1 MNNAKHQYD
10 YLQGSLNI
18 AGKNIRFY
26 RNQKRI
32 SAQKLSDKLML
43 IGLDIHRQAI
53 YSIEA
58 GKRSISDYELCAI
71 AEILG
76 VTSDILLQDYMHYLK
91 SELN

>member
-1 MNNAKHQYD
+1 MNNAKHPYE
-10 YLQGSLNI
+10 YLQGNLNI

-43 IGLDIHRQAI
+43 LGIDIHRQAI

-76 VTSDILLQDYMHYLK
+76 ITSDALLQEYTQYLK
-91 SELN
+91 RELN